1 MSNVPLSEAA
11 AEPKVLDIQHDTDPA
26 QDHGTARRIPHLGH
40 TVLFFSLA
48 VTATFLSLAVVLA
61 IAHLQGT
68 QTVDHHPLLLL
79 GVQALGYLLTLAA
92 AWWLFPRLWGKSFLE
107 GIEWNALAARR
118 WWYFV
123 VPAGVALSA
132 ALQAASAFLPKPP
145 KDPIEQLL
153 LTHQGAWAL
162 TVFGILMAPLIEEIA
177 FRSFLLP
184 ALATAYDWIMLER
197 TPAGLQRW
205 ESSTLHSRAA
215 LIFGAVM
222 CSVVFALFH
231 GAQLSFLWGPM
242 AVLFTFSLAAS
253 YVRIRTHSVACS
265 TLLHATYNFTIF
277 AALFAGTGGFHHME
291 KLVN

>member
-177 FRSFLLP
+177 FRGFLLP